1 MEGQLPQD
9 TSNRGTI
16 IFVLGLL
23 GFFTGCL
30 GWILAPIAFFM
41 GQNYKRDCLAE
52 GMRPSGLGEAG
63 RIMGLIGMIFAAI
76 GILFVGFYIIC
87 LGGVIIADM

>member
-9 TSNRGTI
+9 TSDRGTI

-23 GFFTGCL
+23 G
-30 GWILAPIAFFM
+30 ILMCQICAPIAFFM
-41 GQNYKRDCLAE
+41 GQGYKRDCLAE

-63 RIMGLIGMIFAAI
+63 RIMGLVGS
-76 GILFVGFYIIC
+76 ILMVLSFILLGLYFCLFGF
-87 LGGVIIADM
+87 IIAAGA